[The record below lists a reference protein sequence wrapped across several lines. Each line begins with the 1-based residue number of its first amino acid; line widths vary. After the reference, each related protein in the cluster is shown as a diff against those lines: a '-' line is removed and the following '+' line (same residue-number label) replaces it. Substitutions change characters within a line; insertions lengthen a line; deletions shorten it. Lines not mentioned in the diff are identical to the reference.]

1 MNRSSSDEKPKVFER
16 FGNFFGSGRKKKS
29 KGSSDGFSEENTS
42 STEPAVLGQKN
53 EKSSIPDDLS
63 YEQEFPVLSVSS
75 SGEAGAKDHQVKQ
88 SVEVLQV
95 TELKGNTID
104 KSTLS
109 SSTPVTSFFQENASF
124 LLEQPETHGTI
135 LTSLQKAGENTTVE
149 KNVKHIRT
157 LPVRLGSAS
166 DSDSEKTNC
175 SPKRLHVFVEETS
188 ISSSTESLRGQI
200 GENAVTKE
208 FDKGSTLE
216 SDLQKFKTTAE
227 SGFSE
232 LCVAKQLSAPEQL
245 ADLQHIDKAPLDS
258 HCLKSDITQSNE
270 QDTVH
275 FAHSFGYNEQL
286 QQGCIDSSEI
296 KLKKE
301 ARQVLTVEVFLQ
313 PDNESVPIEESC
325 TAEQA
330 EMGKKGLNDK
340 NRRSEKR
347 GSIKHQENQ
356 QSTQGKTDTI
366 PQSVGNDVEPAAQAP
381 EVENGTLSAI
391 EIEMGI
397 NGNESREIMGQQL
410 PEQKL
415 ELQSEDSCFP
425 TASASM
431 NSLAQ
436 QNELAILA
444 VHSEAEPQG
453 DTPVSTTNSM
463 QGSKVNTGTHQEECQ
478 TSVTVELQ
486 CRKGEPSKQTLECS
500 TFSFNAPQGDE
511 IICGKDGDL
520 QLHGYQIE
528 HKNIRKDSSESHMKG
543 VAKAHVSSQ
552 KSEIKIQIEQQHH
565 QASSSQPDKHSSVA
579 DRISLFENKVTSSQK
594 IDFLVTKSIPCTSKQ
609 SKKFTGRATLKIN
622 SSTENNEMDSKT
634 PIAKVPETTDFS
646 VFEENCQEA
655 FASQSEKISSR
666 HFQTHKQSVSDVQ
679 LQSITLKSTKDTK
692 ISRTLGNSS
701 ESSQHDETSELSSP
715 QDTTND
721 GLKKRP
727 EPRENADCGLKE
739 TMVPTSSK
747 ETKHS
752 VANDEIAA
760 SHVSKTATSKGQLSA
775 THQGVTTANES
786 MKPKKTEDDV
796 IITLKS
802 SDMPPSLQP
811 EQITEFVSAMEGAIN
826 QSQMKSNNSEE
837 NSVVVIQ
844 GLEDP
849 LNRLP
854 VVHKVPEEQVD
865 GTPIPSNEQTCW
877 SSSPI
882 STAKPSDD
890 TKVPNTTDL
899 PGTLTTNIELK
910 PEASTM
916 HSPLPNCRVDSS
928 TEEKTELT
936 KSGTTKK
943 KTINKIT
950 KVTSESPKSGP
961 KRAVKEPVNLSP
973 TGSKLPRPIG
983 KGITRQ
989 ISNDAVEVTGEQ
1001 QTTMENSEGNI
1012 HQQNSEST
1020 ASADQNTTKLQTE
1033 STKAL
1038 CESPTSP
1045 SKLPRPVQKNIF
1057 RQVSNEGS
1065 ENVAEPLA
1073 SPQKTVPDKK
1083 GNISFHGTKETVAPA
1098 QRSPTSISQTD
1109 KKKSIVSKKER
1120 TKEQPAFNIKS
1131 DKSPSAVKC
1140 ATGKHLEIEE
1150 KSCVILIQQGSV
1162 KDHVTDNG
1170 EKVVY
1175 TLTKTDCEP
1184 VSQELPKS
1192 PTMENE
1198 NTVIKSLICSAAK
1211 TKSDNVGQPE
1221 LTTVIQVTEVKTEME
1236 SNMLQDTKSM
1246 QMIGDALPSK
1256 GQHSLQENKCESKKE
1271 KEISKVNC
1279 EHSESYHECTE
1290 KEPKNVAIKDG
1301 VRSPSNSRPQKK
1313 ESNKKSMNVVAFVEE
1328 CDSSEKVTV
1337 LPSNATLLAEECS
1350 NVSFN
1355 GKLQT
1360 ETLNGKEPQPQHTVI
1375 KDEDILNNSLQCN
1388 HAKINTENT
1397 GQSVTISDAVFNTAK
1412 TELGKKTLQGGSS
1425 RQMESASVP
1434 AIVHLTTQTEEL
1446 ETKGDRGISSVKD
1459 LPRFCNVQVEQPLEN
1474 NVILQ
1479 VVASSLPVQISKEK
1493 TYGESVKSETFIE
1506 QLHESET
1513 AKDILK
1519 SESNFES
1526 NKLGTEQP
1534 EHISV
1539 YITSELTSAAHGGAT
1554 DLKGKVNEAELQKSA
1569 TFKEKNFELEMKTH
1583 HTLKLDQFENKRN
1596 NVASMVEDVFPKS
1609 HISASLGLSDNNEK
1623 ERITELPSDN
1633 QLCAQERKNDSVVA
1647 EILLEGK
1654 SKVVA
1659 QEMSS
1664 LKQVHI
1670 ESQTPKKQ
1678 QEALSILEAEQI
1690 IISVDSVGNLANK
1703 MCLKSDNSTLEEL
1716 SEGSSLHSVTDLTS
1730 DSRLGSENCNMPLNI
1745 QTVTERL
1752 TETKNSNHG
1761 TAASNVLESGKLETN
1776 TVKDSNYAS
1785 SLGGILS
1792 NDSGLSSATP
1802 LSVEQNSSSFKNTS
1816 SFIEKQNITDL
1827 KGKVMSEQGE
1837 FNLEKIQNQTA
1848 SSKTL
1853 QGSTLQ
1859 KLQKPVEETNKIN
1872 MHSSNKG
1879 IQSGQY
1885 SEKSENFTMK
1895 NDKLKNLH
1903 SVKGTI
1909 EQPENVNAVHNV
1921 TGTKRPF
1928 PSETLRQGGN
1938 IFDSS
1943 NTPSGWLDLE
1953 HKFVEKKHTK
1963 ANKLGSF
1970 ETEDSDNIL
1979 DKSDDFE
1986 EFLKNIKNCGSPFS
2000 IPQKQRCL
2008 RPTAPPPFALPSIK
2022 EDRFEKVFDPNS
2034 FTFGLGKTEP
2044 KEPPPTTLFKMQ
2056 SAEMK
2061 SKLLPKRVTA
2071 EQSVLFKS
2079 LQPSGKNSDAQDISS
2094 TTSDGIS
2101 AAGNKI
2107 SRLEKSSVLSS
2118 LTNHKAVPQKNS
2130 FTKNTSIQ
2138 SSISSTSEGQAACI
2152 LNGANKVS
2160 ESMQEA
2166 IQNSVFSDVLGTG
2179 DLELSRQA
2187 FSEVKLPEYMQ
2198 KYVDPNTSDTNFFSQ
2213 STFQMPQYPNMSTDL
2228 GINSGVDTSKEFSV
2242 FSKPGQL
2249 NTTPSFS
2256 GSSLSHFQNVGPR
2269 VQKRPGKV
2277 IIYDGPQFK
2286 GKEIMISQDIED
2298 ATSLK
2303 LSPII
2308 SVKVVRG
2315 CWLFFEKPHFQGQ
2328 IIALEEEERELR
2340 DIWNVVAIEQNVSP
2354 YKEEIPVVIGSVKL
2368 AVKDYNLPEINLFTE
2383 IGGLGRKTTLYD
2395 ESVDTFTYGIP
2406 LNTSSISVNSGIW
2419 FIFAEPDF
2427 QGIPAILLPG
2437 TYPNPEYWNSQH
2449 SIVRSLRPLK
2459 MGGLKVEHP
2468 TEPKAILYEKPFFE
2482 GKHLEVGNDIFSFQ
2496 EEDVNDDAS
2505 TTCSVSNFGSVGSFK
2520 ILRGIWVAYEKP
2532 GFEGP
2537 QYLLEEGEYKDWSDW
2552 ACSPITIQSLRT
2564 TLSDFL
2570 APHVKFFS
2578 EPDFGDQGL
2587 IIDIMEQVANFDLTM
2602 YGSRTQS
2609 IEVIGGV
2616 WVAFEKPNFSGQ
2628 SYILEKGLYSSCE
2641 DWGATNFKISSIQPV
2656 TLENPYGL
2664 KSKFKIQVFSEPHF
2678 QGERQIL
2685 ESSAM
2690 VMPENLTVKSCKV
2703 LAGGFVAY
2711 DEEHFRGNQFVIEEG
2726 NYPNLTSI
2734 GFPSLDTH
2742 MRSLQIIGFEFSQP
2756 SITLYSKINF
2766 KGKKL
2771 IFTSEVV
2778 NLQLLGYDPHIFS
2791 LDVLGGLWVVYDQ
2804 FNYKGRQI
2812 LLGPHEIAD
2821 WHKFSGWHKIASLRP
2836 LLQKQVYFKLRNRM
2850 TGTLM
2855 SITGGLD
2862 DINLIRIQAVEDTGL
2877 DDQVW
2882 CYKDG
2887 LLKSRIAEDCCV
2899 ETTGA
2904 IVIAGCRLGL
2914 SLEIGKENH
2923 FWTISPQ
2930 GIIRLKIRPELV
2942 LEVKGGHQYDTNQVI
2957 LNTFDENKLNQ
2968 IWDMDIL

>member
-29 KGSSDGFSEENTS
+29 KGSSDGFLEENTS
-42 STEPAVLGQKN
+42 STEPAALGQKN
-53 EKSSIPDDLS
+53 EKSSIPEDLS
-63 YEQEFPVLSVSS
+63 DEPEFPVLSV

-88 SVEVLQV
+88 SVKVLQV
-95 TELKGNTID
+95 TELKVNTID
-104 KSTLS
+104 KSTL
-109 SSTPVTSFFQENASF
+109 SSTPVTSFFQENASI

-149 KNVKHIRT
+149 KNVKHFRT

-166 DSDSEKTNC
+166 DSDSEKTHC
-175 SPKRLHVFVEETS
+175 SPKKLHVFVEETS
-188 ISSSTESLRGQI
+188 ISSSTESLRGQT

-216 SDLQKFKTTAE
+216 SDPQKFKTTAE

-232 LCVAKQLSAPEQL
+232 LCVAKNLSAPEQL
-245 ADLQHIDKAPLDS
+245 ADLQQIDKAPLDS
-258 HCLKSDITQSNE
+258 HHLKSDITQSNE

-286 QQGCIDSSEI
+286 QQGCTDHSEI

-313 PDNESVPIEESC
+313 PDNESVPVEESC
-325 TAEQA
+325 TAEKA
-330 EMGKKGLNDK
+330 EMGKKGLNEK

-347 GSIKHQENQ
+347 GSIKLQENQ

-366 PQSVGNDVEPAAQAP
+366 PQSVGNNVEPAAQAP
-381 EVENGTLSAI
+381 EVENGTLSAK

-397 NGNESREIMGQQL
+397 NGNESKEIMGHQL

-425 TASASM
+425 TASASV

-444 VHSEAEPQG
+444 VHSKAEPQG

-463 QGSKVNTGTHQEECQ
+463 QGSKINTGTHQEECQ

-486 CRKGEPSKQTLECS
+486 CHKGEPAKQTLECS
-500 TFSFNAPQGDE
+500 TFLFNAPQGDE
-511 IICGKDGDL
+511 ILCGKDGDL
-520 QLHGYQIE
+520 QLHAYQSE

-552 KSEIKIQIEQQHH
+552 KSEIKIQIEKQSTE
-565 QASSSQPDKHSSVA
+565 ASSSQPDKHSSVA

-594 IDFLVTKSIPCTSKQ
+594 VDFLVTKSIPCTSKQ

-634 PIAKVPETTDFS
+634 PIAKVPETTDFP

-655 FASQSEKISSR
+655 SASQSEKINSR

-679 LQSITLKSTKDTK
+679 LQSIALKSTKDTK
-692 ISRTLGNSS
+692 KSWTLSSSPESS
-701 ESSQHDETSELSSP
+701 EHDKTSELSSP
-715 QDTTND
+715 QDITND

-760 SHVSKTATSKGQLSA
+760 SHVSKTATSKGQLPT

-786 MKPKKTEDDV
+786 MKPNKTEDDV
-796 IITLKS
+796 KTTLKS
-802 SDMPPSLQP
+802 SDMQPSLQP
-811 EQITEFVSAMEGAIN
+811 GQITEFVSAMEGANN

-849 LNRLP
+849 INRLP
-854 VVHKVPEEQVD
+854 VVHKVPKEQVD
-865 GTPIPSNEQTCW
+865 GTPITPNEQTCW
-877 SSSPI
+877 SSSQI
-882 STAKPSDD
+882 ATAKLSDD

-899 PGTLTTNIELK
+899 SRTLTTNNELK

-916 HSPLPNCRVDSS
+916 HSPLPSCRVDSP

-943 KTINKIT
+943 KTINKIV
-950 KVTSESPKSGP
+950 KVTNESPKSGP
-961 KRAVKEPVNLSP
+961 KRAVKESVNLSP

-1001 QTTMENSEGNI
+1001 QTTLENSEGNI

-1065 ENVAEPLA
+1065 ESVAEPLA
-1073 SPQKTVPDKK
+1073 SPQKIVPDKK
-1083 GNISFHGTKETVAPA
+1083 ANISFHGTKETVAPA

-1131 DKSPSAVKC
+1131 DKSPSAVKY
-1140 ATGKHLEIEE
+1140 ATGKHLEVEE
-1150 KSCVILIQQGSV
+1150 KSHVILIQQGSV

-1170 EKVVY
+1170 EKVIY
-1175 TLTKTDCEP
+1175 TLTKTDSEAI
-1184 VSQELPKS
+1184 SQELPKS

-1198 NTVIKSLICSAAK
+1198 NTVIKSLTCIAAK

-1221 LTTVIQVTEVKTEME
+1221 LTTIHITEVKTEME
-1236 SNMLQDTKSM
+1236 SNILQDTKSM

-1256 GQHSLQENKCESKKE
+1256 GQLSPQENQCERKEE
-1271 KEISKVNC
+1271 KEVGKVNC
-1279 EHSESYHECTE
+1279 EHSESYHECRE

-1301 VRSPSNSRPQKK
+1301 IRSPSNSRPHK
-1313 ESNKKSMNVVAFVEE
+1313 EESDKKSINVVAFVEE
-1328 CDSSEKVTV
+1328 CDSSQKVTV
-1337 LPSNATLLAEECS
+1337 LPSSATLLVEECS

-1360 ETLNGKEPQPQHTVI
+1360 ETLNGKEPQPQNTVI
-1375 KDEDILNNSLQCN
+1375 KDEDILNKSLQCN
-1388 HAKINTENT
+1388 HAKINTENP
-1397 GQSVTISDAVFNTAK
+1397 GQSVEISGAVFNTAK
-1412 TELGKKTLQGGSS
+1412 TELEKKTLQGGSS
-1425 RQMESASVP
+1425 RQMGSVSVP
-1434 AIVHLTTQTEEL
+1434 AKVHLTTQTEEL
-1446 ETKGDRGISSVKD
+1446 ETKGDRGSNNVKD
-1459 LPRFCNVQVEQPLEN
+1459 LPRFCNVHVEQPLEN
-1474 NVILQ
+1474 NVIQQ
-1479 VVASSLPVQISKEK
+1479 VVESSLPVQMSKAE
-1493 TYGESVKSETFIE
+1493 TYSESVKSETFIE
-1506 QLHESET
+1506 HLHESET
-1513 AKDILK
+1513 TKDILK
-1519 SESNFES
+1519 RDSILES
-1526 NKLGTEQP
+1526 NKLSTEQP
-1534 EHISV
+1534 EHSSV
-1539 YITSELTSAAHGGAT
+1539 YIMSELTSAAHEVAT
-1554 DLKGKVNEAELQKSA
+1554 DLKGKVNEAELQKNA
-1569 TFKEKNFELEMKTH
+1569 KFKEENFELEMKTH
-1583 HTLKLDQFENKRN
+1583 HTLKLDEFENKRS
-1596 NVASMVEDVFPKS
+1596 NVASTVEDVLPKS
-1609 HISASLGLSDNNEK
+1609 HISASLGLSNNNEK
-1623 ERITELPSDN
+1623 NRITESPSDI
-1633 QLCAQERKNDSVVA
+1633 QLCAQERKNDSVVS
-1647 EILLEGK
+1647 EILSEGK

-1670 ESQTPKKQ
+1670 ESQTLIKQ
-1678 QEALSILEAEQI
+1678 QEALSILEAAQI
-1690 IISVDSVGNLANK
+1690 ATGVDSVGNLANK
-1703 MCLKSDNSTLEEL
+1703 ICLKSDNSILEEL

-1730 DSRLGSENCNMPLNI
+1730 DSRLGSENCNMPLNM
-1745 QTVTERL
+1745 QTVTLRL
-1752 TETKNSNHG
+1752 TETENSIHG

-1776 TVKDSNYAS
+1776 TVKDVHSSNYVS
-1785 SLGGILS
+1785 SLGGTLS
-1792 NDSGLSSATP
+1792 NDSGLFSAAP
-1802 LSVEQNSSSFKNTS
+1802 LNVEQKSSSFKNKG
-1816 SFIEKQNITDL
+1816 SFIEQQNITDL
-1827 KGKVMSEQGE
+1827 QVKVMSKQGE
-1837 FNLEKIQNQTA
+1837 FNLEKIQYQTA

-1853 QGSTLQ
+1853 QGSTFQ
-1859 KLQKPVEETNKIN
+1859 KLQKPDEETNKIN

-1879 IQSGQY
+1879 IQSWQY

-1903 SVKGTI
+1903 TVKDTI
-1909 EQPENVNAVHNV
+1909 EQPENVNAVQNI

-1943 NTPSGWLDLE
+1943 NKPSGWLDVE
-1953 HKFVEKKHTK
+1953 HKFEAKKHTK

-2008 RPTAPPPFALPSIK
+2008 RPTAPPPFALPPIK
-2022 EDRFEKVFDPNS
+2022 EDRFEKVFDPAS

-2056 SAEMK
+2056 SAEIK

-2071 EQSVLFKS
+2071 EQSLLFKS

-2101 AAGNKI
+2101 VAGSKI

-2118 LTNHKAVPQKNS
+2118 LMNPSAVPQKNS

-2138 SSISSTSEGQAACI
+2138 SSVSSTSEGQAACI
-2152 LNGANKVS
+2152 DKVS
-2160 ESMQEA
+2160 ESMQEV
-2166 IQNSVFSDVLGTG
+2166 IQNPVFSDVPGTG

-2198 KYVDPNTSDTNFFSQ
+2198 KYVNPNTSDTNCFSQ
-2213 STFQMPQYPNMSTDL
+2213 SAFQMPQYPKMSTDL
-2228 GINSGVDTSKEFSV
+2228 GINSGVDTSKELSV
-2242 FSKPGQL
+2242 FSIPGQL

-2277 IIYDGPQFK
+2277 IIYDGPQFN
-2286 GKEIMISQDIED
+2286 GKEIMITQDIED

-2315 CWLFFEKPHFQGQ
+2315 CWLFFEKSHFQGQ

-2340 DIWNVVAIEQNVSP
+2340 DIWNVVDVEQNASA

-2383 IGGLGRKTTLYD
+2383 IGGLGRKTTYYD
-2395 ESVDTFTYGIP
+2395 ETVDTFTYGIP

-2427 QGIPAILLPG
+2427 QGIPAVLLPG

-2459 MGGLKVEHP
+2459 MGGMKVEHP

-2482 GKHLEVGNDIFSFQ
+2482 GKHLEVENDIFSFQ
-2496 EEDVNDDAS
+2496 EEDVNDDTS
-2505 TTCSVSNFGSVGSFK
+2505 TTCSISNFGSVGSFK
-2520 ILRGIWVAYEKP
+2520 ILKGIWVAYEKP
-2532 GFEGP
+2532 GFDGP

-2552 ACSPITIQSLRT
+2552 ACSPICIQSLRT
-2564 TLSDFL
+2564 IVSDFL

-2609 IEVIGGV
+2609 IEVVSGV

-2628 SYILEKGLYSSCE
+2628 SYILEKGLYGSCE

-2678 QGERQIL
+2678 QGESQIL
-2685 ESSAM
+2685 ENSAM
-2690 VMPENLTVKSCKV
+2690 VIPENLAIKSCKV

-2742 MRSLQIIGFEFSQP
+2742 IQSLQILGFEFSQP

-2766 KGKKL
+2766 NGKKL
-2771 IFTSEVV
+2771 IFTSEVA
-2778 NLQLLGYDPHIFS
+2778 NLKLLGYDPHIFS

-2942 LEVKGGHQYDTNQVI
+2942 LEVKGGHQYDKNQVI
-2957 LNTFDENKLNQ
+2957 LNTFDESKLNQ

>member
-1 MNRSSSDEKPKVFER
+1 MDDIQSVLAGKEGGSLAGWDASPMLLQETGQRQLFLAQNRGRGCQYQDEYT
-16 FGNFFGSGRKKKS
+16 
-29 KGSSDGFSEENTS
+29 GFLAELDPGTMPNQEARIRQIEKQ
-42 STEPAVLGQKN
+42 STE
-53 EKSSIPDDLS
+53 
-63 YEQEFPVLSVSS
+63 
-75 SGEAGAKDHQVKQ
+75 
-88 SVEVLQV
+88 
-95 TELKGNTID
+95 
-104 KSTLS
+104 
-109 SSTPVTSFFQENASF
+109 
-124 LLEQPETHGTI
+124 
-135 LTSLQKAGENTTVE
+135 
-149 KNVKHIRT
+149 
-157 LPVRLGSAS
+157 
-166 DSDSEKTNC
+166 
-175 SPKRLHVFVEETS
+175 
-188 ISSSTESLRGQI
+188 
-200 GENAVTKE
+200 
-208 FDKGSTLE
+208 
-216 SDLQKFKTTAE
+216 
-227 SGFSE
+227 
-232 LCVAKQLSAPEQL
+232 
-245 ADLQHIDKAPLDS
+245 
-258 HCLKSDITQSNE
+258 
-270 QDTVH
+270 
-275 FAHSFGYNEQL
+275 
-286 QQGCIDSSEI
+286 
-296 KLKKE
+296 
-301 ARQVLTVEVFLQ
+301 
-313 PDNESVPIEESC
+313 
-325 TAEQA
+325 
-330 EMGKKGLNDK
+330 
-340 NRRSEKR
+340 
-347 GSIKHQENQ
+347 
-356 QSTQGKTDTI
+356 
-366 PQSVGNDVEPAAQAP
+366 
-381 EVENGTLSAI
+381 
-391 EIEMGI
+391 
-397 NGNESREIMGQQL
+397 
-410 PEQKL
+410 
-415 ELQSEDSCFP
+415 
-425 TASASM
+425 
-431 NSLAQ
+431 
-436 QNELAILA
+436 
-444 VHSEAEPQG
+444 
-453 DTPVSTTNSM
+453 
-463 QGSKVNTGTHQEECQ
+463 
-478 TSVTVELQ
+478 
-486 CRKGEPSKQTLECS
+486 
-500 TFSFNAPQGDE
+500 
-511 IICGKDGDL
+511 
-520 QLHGYQIE
+520 
-528 HKNIRKDSSESHMKG
+528 
-543 VAKAHVSSQ
+543 
-552 KSEIKIQIEQQHH
+552 
-565 QASSSQPDKHSSVA
+565 ASSSQPDKHSSVA

-594 IDFLVTKSIPCTSKQ
+594 VDFLVTKSIPCTSKQ

-634 PIAKVPETTDFS
+634 PIAKVPETTDFP

-655 FASQSEKISSR
+655 SASQSEKINSR

-679 LQSITLKSTKDTK
+679 LQSIALKSTKDTK
-692 ISRTLGNSS
+692 KSWTLSSSPESS
-701 ESSQHDETSELSSP
+701 EHDKTSELSSP
-715 QDTTND
+715 QDITND

-760 SHVSKTATSKGQLSA
+760 SHVSKTATSKGQLPT

-786 MKPKKTEDDV
+786 MKPNKTEDDV
-796 IITLKS
+796 KTTLKS
-802 SDMPPSLQP
+802 SDMQPSLQP
-811 EQITEFVSAMEGAIN
+811 GQITEFVSAMEGANN

-849 LNRLP
+849 INRLP
-854 VVHKVPEEQVD
+854 VVHKVPKEQVD
-865 GTPIPSNEQTCW
+865 GTPITPNEQTCW
-877 SSSPI
+877 SSSQI
-882 STAKPSDD
+882 ATAKLSDD

-899 PGTLTTNIELK
+899 SRTLTTNNELK

-916 HSPLPNCRVDSS
+916 HSPLPSCRVDSP

-943 KTINKIT
+943 KTINKIV
-950 KVTSESPKSGP
+950 KVTNESPKSGP
-961 KRAVKEPVNLSP
+961 KRAVKESVNLSP

-1001 QTTMENSEGNI
+1001 QTTLENSEGNI

-1065 ENVAEPLA
+1065 ESVAEPLA
-1073 SPQKTVPDKK
+1073 SPQKIVPDKK
-1083 GNISFHGTKETVAPA
+1083 ANISFHGTKETVAPA

-1131 DKSPSAVKC
+1131 DKSPSAVKY
-1140 ATGKHLEIEE
+1140 ATGKHLEVEE
-1150 KSCVILIQQGSV
+1150 KSHVILIQQGSV

-1170 EKVVY
+1170 EKVIY
-1175 TLTKTDCEP
+1175 TLTKTDSEAI
-1184 VSQELPKS
+1184 SQELPKS

-1198 NTVIKSLICSAAK
+1198 NTVIKSLTCIAAK

-1221 LTTVIQVTEVKTEME
+1221 LTTIHITEVKTEME
-1236 SNMLQDTKSM
+1236 SNILQDTKSM

-1256 GQHSLQENKCESKKE
+1256 GQLSPQENQCERKEE
-1271 KEISKVNC
+1271 KEVGKVNC
-1279 EHSESYHECTE
+1279 EHSESYHECRE

-1301 VRSPSNSRPQKK
+1301 IRSPSNSRPHK
-1313 ESNKKSMNVVAFVEE
+1313 EESDKKSINVVAFVEE
-1328 CDSSEKVTV
+1328 CDSSQKVTV
-1337 LPSNATLLAEECS
+1337 LPSSATLLVEECS

-1360 ETLNGKEPQPQHTVI
+1360 ETLNGKEPQPQNTVI
-1375 KDEDILNNSLQCN
+1375 KDEDILNKSLQCN
-1388 HAKINTENT
+1388 HAKINTENP
-1397 GQSVTISDAVFNTAK
+1397 GQSVEISGAVFNTAK
-1412 TELGKKTLQGGSS
+1412 TELEKKTLQGGSS
-1425 RQMESASVP
+1425 RQMGSVSVP
-1434 AIVHLTTQTEEL
+1434 AKVHLTTQTEEL
-1446 ETKGDRGISSVKD
+1446 ETKGDRGSNNVKD
-1459 LPRFCNVQVEQPLEN
+1459 LPRFCNVHVEQPLEN
-1474 NVILQ
+1474 NVIQQ
-1479 VVASSLPVQISKEK
+1479 VVESSLPVQMSKAE
-1493 TYGESVKSETFIE
+1493 TYSESVKSETFIE
-1506 QLHESET
+1506 HLHESET
-1513 AKDILK
+1513 TKDILK
-1519 SESNFES
+1519 RDSILES
-1526 NKLGTEQP
+1526 NKLSTEQP
-1534 EHISV
+1534 EHSSV
-1539 YITSELTSAAHGGAT
+1539 YIMSELTSAAHEVAT
-1554 DLKGKVNEAELQKSA
+1554 DLKGKVNEAELQKNA
-1569 TFKEKNFELEMKTH
+1569 KFKEENFELEMKTH
-1583 HTLKLDQFENKRN
+1583 HTLKLDEFENKRS
-1596 NVASMVEDVFPKS
+1596 NVASTVEDVLPKS
-1609 HISASLGLSDNNEK
+1609 HISASLGLSNNNEK
-1623 ERITELPSDN
+1623 NRITESPSDI
-1633 QLCAQERKNDSVVA
+1633 QLCAQERKNDSVVS
-1647 EILLEGK
+1647 EILSEGK

-1670 ESQTPKKQ
+1670 ESQTLIKQ
-1678 QEALSILEAEQI
+1678 QEALSILEAAQI
-1690 IISVDSVGNLANK
+1690 ATGVDSVGNLANK
-1703 MCLKSDNSTLEEL
+1703 ICLKSDNSILEEL

-1730 DSRLGSENCNMPLNI
+1730 DSRLGSENCNMPLNM
-1745 QTVTERL
+1745 QTVTLRL
-1752 TETKNSNHG
+1752 TETENSIHG

-1776 TVKDSNYAS
+1776 TVKDVHSSNYVS
-1785 SLGGILS
+1785 SLGGTLS
-1792 NDSGLSSATP
+1792 NDSGLFSAAP
-1802 LSVEQNSSSFKNTS
+1802 LNVEQKSSSFKNKG
-1816 SFIEKQNITDL
+1816 SFIEQQNITDL
-1827 KGKVMSEQGE
+1827 QVKVMSKQGE
-1837 FNLEKIQNQTA
+1837 FNLEKIQYQTA

-1853 QGSTLQ
+1853 QGSTFQ
-1859 KLQKPVEETNKIN
+1859 KLQKPDEETNKIN

-1879 IQSGQY
+1879 IQSWQY

-1903 SVKGTI
+1903 TVKDTI
-1909 EQPENVNAVHNV
+1909 EQPENVNAVQNI

-1943 NTPSGWLDLE
+1943 NKPSGWLDVE
-1953 HKFVEKKHTK
+1953 HKFEAKKHTK

-2008 RPTAPPPFALPSIK
+2008 RPTAPPPFALPPIK
-2022 EDRFEKVFDPNS
+2022 EDRFEKVFDPAS

-2056 SAEMK
+2056 SAEIK

-2071 EQSVLFKS
+2071 EQSLLFKS

-2101 AAGNKI
+2101 VAGSKI

-2118 LTNHKAVPQKNS
+2118 LMNPSAVPQKNS

-2138 SSISSTSEGQAACI
+2138 SSVSSTSEGQAACI
-2152 LNGANKVS
+2152 DKVS
-2160 ESMQEA
+2160 ESMQEV
-2166 IQNSVFSDVLGTG
+2166 IQNPVFSDVPGTG

-2198 KYVDPNTSDTNFFSQ
+2198 KYVNPNTSDTNCFSQ
-2213 STFQMPQYPNMSTDL
+2213 SAFQMPQYPKMSTDL
-2228 GINSGVDTSKEFSV
+2228 GINSGVDTSKELSV
-2242 FSKPGQL
+2242 FSIPGQL

-2256 GSSLSHFQNVGPR
+2256 GSSLSHFQ
-2269 VQKRPGKV
+2269 V
-2277 IIYDGPQFK
+2277 IIYDGPQFN
-2286 GKEIMISQDIED
+2286 GKEIMITQDIED

-2315 CWLFFEKPHFQGQ
+2315 CWLFFEKSHFQGQ

-2340 DIWNVVAIEQNVSP
+2340 DIWNVVDVEQNASA

-2383 IGGLGRKTTLYD
+2383 IGGLGRKTTYYD
-2395 ESVDTFTYGIP
+2395 ETVDTFTYGIP

-2427 QGIPAILLPG
+2427 QGIPAVLLPG

-2459 MGGLKVEHP
+2459 M
-2468 TEPKAILYEKPFFE
+2468 AILYEKPFFE
-2482 GKHLEVGNDIFSFQ
+2482 GKHLEVENDIFSFQ
-2496 EEDVNDDAS
+2496 EEDVNDDTS
-2505 TTCSVSNFGSVGSFK
+2505 TTCSISNFGSVGSFK
-2520 ILRGIWVAYEKP
+2520 ILKGIWVAYEKP
-2532 GFEGP
+2532 GFDGP

-2552 ACSPITIQSLRT
+2552 ACSPICIQSLRT
-2564 TLSDFL
+2564 IVSDFL

-2609 IEVIGGV
+2609 IEVVSGV

-2628 SYILEKGLYSSCE
+2628 SYILEKGLYGSCE

-2656 TLENPYGL
+2656 TL
-2664 KSKFKIQVFSEPHF
+2664 IQVFSEPHF
-2678 QGERQIL
+2678 QGESQIL
-2685 ESSAM
+2685 ENSAM
-2690 VMPENLTVKSCKV
+2690 VIPENLAIKSCKV

-2742 MRSLQIIGFEFSQP
+2742 IQSLQILGF
-2756 SITLYSKINF
+2756 
-2766 KGKKL
+2766 
-2771 IFTSEVV
+2771 
-2778 NLQLLGYDPHIFS
+2778 
-2791 LDVLGGLWVVYDQ
+2791 
-2804 FNYKGRQI
+2804 
-2812 LLGPHEIAD
+2812 
-2821 WHKFSGWHKIASLRP
+2821 
-2836 LLQKQVYFKLRNRM
+2836 KQVYFKLRNRM

-2887 LLKSRIAEDCCV
+2887 
-2899 ETTGA
+2899 
-2904 IVIAGCRLGL
+2904 
-2914 SLEIGKENH
+2914 
-2923 FWTISPQ
+2923 
-2930 GIIRLKIRPELV
+2930 
-2942 LEVKGGHQYDTNQVI
+2942 GHQYDKNQVI
-2957 LNTFDENKLNQ
+2957 LNTFDESKLNQ